1 MSFLQLVPW
10 VWLGLTDIRWVYLI
24 ETMLIAAVAMR
35 QLRSTW
41 RSMALATV
49 IGSEIITRQWILA
62 GIDPSWALYLVIA
75 WMLRSRRVI
84 SSILLGLAIAD
95 RQPAWFVAP
104 FFLLAI
110 LQRYGAR
117 PALRA
122 LAIAAVT
129 ATLVNAPFLIGDPAR
144 AIGGMLA
151 PVLAPLV
158 SGGVGLMRYGASD
171 IGPAFPRIVY
181 TALSLT
187 AMAGLLVLLWRRPRS
202 LSGAPLV
209 WPLLPLYLAWRS
221 NQNYFAASPLFALI
235 ADDELAED
243 PKDALPD
250 RPG

>member
-1 MSFLQLVPW
+1 
-10 VWLGLTDIRWVYLI
+10 
-24 ETMLIAAVAMR
+24 
-35 QLRSTW
+35 
-41 RSMALATV
+41 
-49 IGSEIITRQWILA
+49 
-62 GIDPSWALYLVIA
+62 
-75 WMLRSRRVI
+75 MLRSRRVV

-110 LQRYGAR
+110 LQRYGRR

-122 LAIAAVT
+122 LAIAIAT
-129 ATLVNAPFLIGDPAR
+129 ALALNAPFLIGDPAR

-181 TALSLT
+181 TALSLS

-235 ADDELAED
+235 ADDELADE
-243 PKDALPD
+243 PQEIAASKE
-250 RPG
+250 

>member
-1 MSFLQLVPW
+1 
-10 VWLGLTDIRWVYLI
+10 
-24 ETMLIAAVAMR
+24 
-35 QLRSTW
+35 
-41 RSMALATV
+41 MALATV

-62 GIDPSWALYLVIA
+62 GVDPSWALYLLLA
-75 WMLRSRRVI
+75 WMLRSRRVT

-110 LQRYGAR
+110 LQRYGGRA
-117 PALRA
+117 AVRA
-122 LAIAAVT
+122 LAIASAT
-129 ATLVNAPFLIGDPAR
+129 AILVNAPFLLGDPAR

-151 PVLAPLV
+151 PILAPLV

-171 IGPAFPRIVY
+171 IGPFFPKLVY
-181 TALSLT
+181 TALSLS
-187 AMAGLLVLLWRRPRS
+187 AMAALLVLLWRRPRS
-202 LSGAPLV
+202 LGGAPLV

-235 ADDELAED
+235 ADDELADD

-250 RPG
+250 PVSPATQRAPDPASPRT